1 MIKRFL
7 EWALSKLEH
16 QPSSKEMLKEHLFPV
31 ETKRKPRV
39 SKATTRPKAAKTV
52 AKKTTKVTKKAT

>member
-7 EWALSKLEH
+7 EWALSKFE
-16 QPSSKEMLKEHLFPV
+16 PTPKELVKAQLFPAAN
-31 ETKRKPRV
+31 KRKPRA
-39 SKATTRPKAAKTV
+39 ATTRTSAAKTV